1 MARGIALLGP
11 DIDHRTSL
19 EVMLQGRRPTSWV
32 PDSGSWMSSQGVGNW
47 TRSLQRVGRFT
58 GTFLPAYL
66 RGVEQA
72 VSASCADTLVAY
84 WGTEPLADLIGIKRR
99 MPGLKLVLMVLCYP
113 VALDAMGGARQ
124 NWMMK
129 RACSVL
135 DGVLFPDLAMRDHF
149 LNAGLIDA
157 RLPAMVLPP
166 CWTGA
171 FQSAQAQPQGRADP
185 NLIFIGRTDLSSRTI
200 HAADD
205 LRPLMLEMLQAG
217 VELHHATSPE
227 TTDGHPL
234 RKPFSPLSQPE
245 LIRKMA
251 SHDAS
256 LIAYNL
262 SACEDATRFELTVPD
277 RLISSVAAGV
287 PVALPAK
294 GYSGSRQY
302 LGSDHPVYSFDSGAH
317 LMSMLRDRSR
327 VAEMRARAW
336 ACRER
341 FAAERHGPALASFL
355 ESLS

>member
-19 EVMLQGRRPTSWV
+19 EVMLQDRRPTRWV
-32 PDSGSWMSSQGVGNW
+32 PDSGSWMSARGGGRW
-47 TRSLQRVGRFT
+47 DRLLQRVGRFT
-58 GTFLPAYL
+58 GTFQPAYL
-66 RGVEQA
+66 RAVEEA
-72 VSASCADTLVAY
+72 VSAAQADTLVAY
-84 WGTEPLADLIGIKRR
+84 WGTEPLSDLIGIKRR

-113 VALDAMGGARQ
+113 VALDAMGVARQ

-135 DGVLFPDLAMRDHF
+135 DGVLFPDAAMRDHF
-149 LNAGLIDA
+149 LKVGLIDA

-166 CWTGA
+166 CWTGS
-171 FQSAQAQPQGRADP
+171 FQSTQGQPPGRAEP

-205 LRPLMLEMLQAG
+205 LRPLMSEMLQAG

-234 RKPFSPLSQPE
+234 RKPFAPLSQAE

-262 SACEDATRFELTVPD
+262 RACEDATRFDLTVPD

-287 PVALPAK
+287 PVALPSQ
-294 GYSGSRQY
+294 GYIGSRQY
-302 LGSDHPVYSFDSGAH
+302 LGPDHPVFTFEDATD
-317 LMSMLRDRSR
+317 LMSQLRDRSR
-327 VAEMRARAW
+327 VAEMRSRAW
-336 ACRER
+336 ARR
-341 FAAERHGPALASFL
+341 AHFAAERQGPALASFL
-355 ESLS
+355 ASLS